1 MTEFATLTI
10 EEPIDLV
17 KLCINEYVYIKLRH
31 ERELKGKLH
40 VLFNYDLKIKGTIFR
55 PLIHI

>member
-40 VLFNYDLKIKGTIFR
+40 VSLINILNLINYL
-55 PLIHI
+55 